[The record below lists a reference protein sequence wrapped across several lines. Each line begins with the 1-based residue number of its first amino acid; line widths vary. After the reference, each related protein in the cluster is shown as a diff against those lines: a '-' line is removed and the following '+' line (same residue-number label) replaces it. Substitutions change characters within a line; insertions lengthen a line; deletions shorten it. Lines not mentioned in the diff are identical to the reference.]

1 MATILRPK
9 LKEMSNGKS
18 RVRQVHY
25 RLGHNLYFV
34 RPKRAA
40 CEAVISVL
48 MHKDALNVSHHNVSE
63 MALASKTT
71 DD

>member
-34 RPKRAA
+34 RPKQ
-40 CEAVISVL
+40 AVISVL
-48 MHKDALNVSHHNVSE
+48 MHKDVLNVSHHNVSE